1 MNSSDFSNF
10 NLDLNGSD
18 AASIMVNPN
27 SVMPHIAV
35 RSPTPNNGRRHFSFS
50 PKKDAKGKIDVEEE
64 AENEGSSYT
73 ENENENEN
81 ENDNENEQ
89 ENEIENDSEAE
100 QYENDITETEEE
112 SEDEQQEVSKSM
124 TPSKSKTIS
133 ISVAKAAS
141 PQYTKAQTIPKIND
155 MPPGI
160 RIQNFKVLQS
170 PNQTPQHVRKQIY
183 NNNVHIN
190 PGATAVTAV
199 KREKEFDLSDYDDK
213 PYPKPAYSYSCLIAM
228 ALKNSQTGS
237 LPVSEIYN
245 FMW

>member
-1 MNSSDFSNF
+1 
-10 NLDLNGSD
+10 
-18 AASIMVNPN
+18 MVNPN

-50 PKKDAKGKIDVEEE
+50 PKKDAKEKIDVEEE

-73 ENENENEN
+73 ENEN
-81 ENDNENEQ
+81 DNENEQ
-89 ENEIENDSEAE
+89 ENEIENDSETE

-112 SEDEQQEVSKSM
+112 SEDEQQEVSKSVV

-155 MPPGI
+155 MPGI

-190 PGATAVTAV
+190 PGATTVTTV

>member
-1 MNSSDFSNF
+1 M
-10 NLDLNGSD
+10 DLSGGD

-35 RSPTPNNGRRHFSFS
+35 RSPTPSNTRRHFSFS
-50 PKKDAKGKIDVEEE
+50 PKRDIKDEKIDVEEE
-64 AENEGSSYT
+64 VENEAGSCT
-73 ENENENEN
+73 
-81 ENDNENEQ
+81 ENEQ
-89 ENEIENDSEAE
+89 ENDIENDTETE
-100 QYENDITETEEE
+100 QYENDITETEED
-112 SEDEQQEVSKSM
+112 SEDEQEISKPV
-124 TPSKSKTIS
+124 TPTKSKTVS
-133 ISVAKAAS
+133 IATIKTTS
-141 PQYTKAQTIPKIND
+141 PQYARTQATPKVNG
-155 MPPGI
+155 MSSI
-160 RIQNFKVLQS
+160 RVQNFKVLQS

-183 NNNVHIN
+183 NNNMHVG
-190 PGATAVTAV
+190 PGTTTVAAM